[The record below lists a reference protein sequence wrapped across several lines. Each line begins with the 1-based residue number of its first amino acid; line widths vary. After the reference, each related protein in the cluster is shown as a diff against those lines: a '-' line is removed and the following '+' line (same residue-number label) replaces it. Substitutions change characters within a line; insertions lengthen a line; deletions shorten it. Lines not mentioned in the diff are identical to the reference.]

1 MWFHILAGKTFVT
14 REIHHLRSFDIDSF
28 FHASLSFSLF
38 CCLLL
43 FDAVP
48 NRLLNK
54 DFNELPNMGMTRK
67 KLSQKAMTSSRV
79 FACHIVTRLS
89 GKNGYGDNN

>member
-1 MWFHILAGKTFVT
+1 MWYMDTPTQKCGFISWREKTFVT

-67 KLSQKAMTSSRV
+67 KLSQKGRET
-79 FACHIVTRLS
+79 FP
-89 GKNGYGDNN
+89 NE